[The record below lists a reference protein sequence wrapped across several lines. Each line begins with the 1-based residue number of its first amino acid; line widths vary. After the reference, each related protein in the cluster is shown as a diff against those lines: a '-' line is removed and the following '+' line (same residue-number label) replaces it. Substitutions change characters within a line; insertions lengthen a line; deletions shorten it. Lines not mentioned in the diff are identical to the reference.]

1 MALLGQG
8 ILPRTPLAQIKLLGG
23 TVIHIQPRSL
33 RLAQATLTGT
43 PGARGRIY
51 QTWRSLNENLL

>member
-1 MALLGQG
+1 M
-8 ILPRTPLAQIKLLGG
+8 LPRTPLAQIKLLGG

-33 RLAQATLTGT
+33 RLAQATFTGT

-51 QTWRSLNENLL
+51 QTWRSLKENLL